1 MKIEKGNKVKVH
13 YVGTLNDGEEF
24 DNSYKRGEP
33 IEFTVGQGQMIK
45 GFDNGVLDLEVGDK
59 KTLNLSPEDAYGLVD
74 ERAHIPVERSNFPPD
89 FKFEIGEMVQG
100 RTQQGM
106 PINAKILEISDNEV
120 LLDMNHPLAG
130 KSLNFDVEVME
141 IS

>member
-13 YVGTLNDGEEF
+13 YVGTLEDGEEF

-59 KTLNLSPEDAYGLVD
+59 KTLNLTPEDAYGPVD

-130 KSLNFDVEVME
+130 KSLNFDVEVVE

>member
-13 YVGTLNDGEEF
+13 YVGTLEDGEEF

-45 GFDNGVLDLEVGDK
+45 GFDDGVLELSVGDK
-59 KTLNLSPEDAYGLVD
+59 KTLNLSPENAYGDVD
-74 ERAHIPVERSNFPPD
+74 ERAFIPVEKSNFPPK
-89 FKFEIGEMVQG
+89 FKFEVGEMVQG

-106 PINAKILEISDNEV
+106 PVNAKIMEIKDNEV
-120 LLDMNHPLAG
+120 VLDMNHPLAG
-130 KSLNFDVEVME
+130 KSLSFDVEVVE

>member
-13 YVGTLNDGEEF
+13 YVGTLEDGEEF

-59 KTLNLSPEDAYGLVD
+59 KTLNLTPEDAYGPVD
-74 ERAHIPVERSNFPPD
+74 ERAHIPVERNNFPPD

>member
-13 YVGTLNDGEEF
+13 YVGTLEDGEEF

-45 GFDNGVLDLEVGDK
+45 GFDDGVLNLSVGDK
-59 KTLNLSPEDAYGLVD
+59 RNLNLSPENAYGEID
-74 ERAHIPVERSNFPPD
+74 ERAIIPVEKTNFPPE
-89 FKFEIGEMVQG
+89 FEFEIGGMVQG

-106 PINAKILEISDNEV
+106 PINAKILEIKENEII
-120 LLDMNHPLAG
+120 LDMNHPLAG
-130 KSLNFDVEVME
+130 KTLNFDVEVME

>member
-13 YVGTLNDGEEF
+13 YVGTLEDGEEF

-45 GFDNGVLDLEVGDK
+45 GFDDGVLNLSVGDK
-59 KTLNLSPEDAYGLVD
+59 KNLNLSPENAYGEID
-74 ERAHIPVERSNFPPD
+74 ERAIIPVEKTNFPPE
-89 FKFEIGEMVQG
+89 FEFEIGGMVQG

-106 PINAKILEISDNEV
+106 PINAKILEIKENEII
-120 LLDMNHPLAG
+120 LDMNHPLAG
-130 KSLNFDVEVME
+130 KTLNFDVEVME

>member
-13 YVGTLNDGEEF
+13 YVGTLEDGEEF

-59 KTLNLSPEDAYGLVD
+59 KTLTLTPEDAYGPVD
-74 ERAHIPVERSNFPPD
+74 ERAHIPVERNNFPPD

>member
-13 YVGTLNDGEEF
+13 YVGTLEDGEEF

-45 GFDNGVLDLEVGDK
+45 GFDDGVLDLSVGEK
-59 KTLNLSPEDAYGLVD
+59 TTLNLSPEDAYGNVD
-74 ERAHIPVERSNFPPD
+74 ERAFIPVEKTNFPPE
-89 FKFEIGEMVQG
+89 FKFEVGEMVQG

-106 PINAKILEISDNEV
+106 PVNAKIMEIHDNEV
-120 LLDMNHPLAG
+120 VLDMNHPLAG
-130 KSLNFDVEVME
+130 KTLNFDVEVVE